1 MLICLFVY
9 YFRFLHYRYQ
19 YFHRC
24 GISTPSFRF
33 FFGHL
38 KTLWNCASYHRQLE
52 SWTKQYGKI
61 YGIYEGSLPI
71 FVVSDADFLHE
82 VFIKQF
88 SVFHAR
94 KPTMLD
100 NIFHDMFFSS
110 GAKWRRQ
117 RQVISPTFS
126 AAKLKT
132 MSPLINRCINEFE
145 KKLPRHAE
153 DGEEFNIYFYYKTMT
168 MDVICR
174 CAFGIDTDVQNNPN
188 NIYFRKVSEFFD
200 TSAIDTNILYRSA
213 QLMPIIE
220 TLLGR
225 LFAVTNKALTVI
237 NTRLLPFISPTRQL
251 SEVPI
256 TWLVN
261 RVHTIVDQ
269 RQKIP
274 ILRPDLLNLMLET
287 MNNASEDSRKSINQ
301 LTQEEVCGNIFV
313 FMLAGYETTS
323 TSLAYATYE
332 LARHPDVL
340 QKLQS
345 EIDQLLLENFDD
357 DDDDEEIKKYP
368 DYDIVSQMS
377 YMDMFVTEVLRMYPI
392 ANRGIQRRAME
403 DTVIQGIKIEKGC
416 VVCADVY
423 SLHYDAELWGPE
435 DPYVFY
441 PERHKNKRHPM
452 AYMPFGA
459 GPRQCVGIRFALIEM
474 KILLTRLLRHYTI
487 LPGEHIES
495 KFIIQ
500 DRTVIAPDEIWIKL
514 IRRNVEGAGVA

>member
-1 MLICLFVY
+1 
-9 YFRFLHYRYQ
+9 
-19 YFHRC
+19 
-24 GISTPSFRF
+24 
-33 FFGHL
+33 
-38 KTLWNCASYHRQLE
+38 
-52 SWTKQYGKI
+52 
-61 YGIYEGSLPI
+61 
-71 FVVSDADFLHE
+71 
-82 VFIKQF
+82 
-88 SVFHAR
+88 
-94 KPTMLD
+94 
-100 NIFHDMFFSS
+100 
-110 GAKWRRQ
+110 
-117 RQVISPTFS
+117 
-126 AAKLKT
+126 
-132 MSPLINRCINEFE
+132 
-145 KKLPRHAE
+145 
-153 DGEEFNIYFYYKTMT
+153 
-168 MDVICR
+168 
-174 CAFGIDTDVQNNPN
+174 
-188 NIYFRKVSEFFD
+188 
-200 TSAIDTNILYRSA
+200 
-213 QLMPIIE
+213 
-220 TLLGR
+220 
-225 LFAVTNKALTVI
+225 
-237 NTRLLPFISPTRQL
+237 
-251 SEVPI
+251 
-256 TWLVN
+256 
-261 RVHTIVDQ
+261 
-269 RQKIP
+269 
-274 ILRPDLLNLMLET
+274 
-287 MNNASEDSRKSINQ
+287 
-301 LTQEEVCGNIFV
+301 
-313 FMLAGYETTS
+313 GYETTS